1 MKRISILSVIM
12 AILSVSFISAQNTSE
27 KEVLFKNGTV
37 KGVFAKGE
45 LQRGNVSFY
54 FNKSEMLFEGKYIP
68 HTDADSGGFNFRGTL
83 VYKNEKYTCLAAL
96 TNNLAEWGADADCWV
111 QTIYKR
117 GSKKRSI
124 NISHLYIAEYCP
136 AEKFSLVDKIVS
148 KEKEAEEWERS
159 HYREPFSILVN
170 GKHSIYYKNGNIY
183 TGEKGD
189 EELLIEYIW
198 ANGDKYEGYAANS
211 AVYIKEKLDPS
222 VGVFAMNIRGSST
235 VNFED
240 VNRILSTDKFPHYIN
255 REGCFKLKDGREIK
269 ISTLYDIY
277 DCESKKL
284 VYNASQLSGEGKTP
298 SEIVAI
304 RDSVV
309 LAQEAKKQQLEEV
322 KRRLEEEKKRQE
334 EEKRQERIKKYGEE
348 IASLIEKGEV
358 SIGMT
363 KEAVLESIQNKKKIY
378 DITYNQNQEFWQAN
392 RNKAKKYIQYEM
404 PKSAEEAMA
413 GMFMGAI
420 LQGMGLSEDYL
431 KALFK
436 YDYLEFKDG
445 VLVSFREWQDRG
457 NSSPRYYSNPMS
469 LFGL

>member
-1 MKRISILSVIM
+1 MKRITILLVIT
-12 AILSVSFISAQNTSE
+12 AILAISSTSAQNTSE

-45 LQRGNVSFY
+45 LKRGNASFK
-54 FNKSEMLFEGKYIP
+54 FNKAEMLFDGKYIP

-96 TNNLAEWGADADCWV
+96 TNNLSEWGADADCWV

-117 GSKKRSI
+117 GSQKRSI

-159 HYREPFSILVN
+159 YYREPFSILVN

-183 TGEKGD
+183 TGKKGD
-189 EELLIEYIW
+189 AELLIEYIW

-211 AVYIKEKLDPS
+211 AVSIEEKLDPS
-222 VGVFAMNIRGSST
+222 VGAFAMDIRGSST
-235 VNFED
+235 VNFEE

-304 RDSVV
+304 RDSVI
-309 LAQEAKKQQLEEV
+309 LAQEAKKQRLEEE

-334 EEKRQERIKKYGEE
+334 EEKRQGRIKKYGED

-358 SIGMT
+358 AIGMT

-378 DITYNQNQEFWQAN
+378 DITYNQNQEYWQAN

-404 PKSAEEAMA
+404 TKSAEEAMA
-413 GMFMGAI
+413 GMLMGAI

-445 VLVSFREWQDRG
+445 ALVGFREWQDLG
-457 NSSPRYYSNPMS
+457 DSSERDSRYLMH
-469 LFGL
+469 LFGF